1 VESLNQGMS
10 SKMDSMKTQMK
21 DVNKKLTELDT
32 NFELRVKSV
41 SDDVGQVK
49 NDMAK
54 VRMDLASI

>member
-1 VESLNQGMS
+1 MESLNQGMS